1 MSKRRI
7 VALIFVL
14 LLSILT
20 VSITLVSCGGKQAIG
35 EYNAGGNGN
44 VSGVDNGENT
54 DENNSSNGDKE
65 MTVKITVSGKN
76 IEFTAELYDNAAARE
91 LYSRLPLNIDMSDM
105 PHEKYCYL
113 GFTLQTSEEK
123 PGNIH
128 AGDIMLWGNNC
139 LVVFYEDFA
148 TSYSYTKIGTI
159 VDVDGLALALK
170 GNVSLK
176 MQAVR

>member
-1 MSKRRI
+1 MLT
-7 VALIFVL
+7 AL
-14 LLSILT
+14 LLVLT
-20 VSITLVSCGGKQAIG
+20 VPLTLISCGGEKADG
-35 EYNAGGNGN
+35 ENIAENSGNG
-44 VSGVDNGENT
+44 SGADNGSNN
-54 DENNSSNGDKE
+54 ENNGDDD
-65 MTVKITVSGKN
+65 MMVKITVDRKN
-76 IEFTAELYDNAAARE
+76 VEFTAQFFDNSAARE